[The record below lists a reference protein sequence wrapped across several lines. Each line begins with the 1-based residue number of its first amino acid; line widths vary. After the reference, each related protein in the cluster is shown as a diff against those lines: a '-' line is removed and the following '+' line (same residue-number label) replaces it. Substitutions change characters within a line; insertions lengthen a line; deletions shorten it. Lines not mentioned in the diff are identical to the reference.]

1 MDIQSFFTSLLN
13 VVCEMAPYLLL
24 GFLIAGVLHVFV
36 PQKFYANYLSRKN
49 RLSVLWAALLG
60 VPLPLCSCGV
70 IPTAIGLKNE
80 KASKGAIAS
89 FLIATPQTGID
100 SILATFSLMGL
111 GFAIIRPMAA
121 LITGVCG
128 GLLVNRLV
136 LEDDIREDTT
146 ASCQVETDN
155 RIWRVLKYGYYDII
169 RDIGLRLLIG
179 LVVAALI
186 QVAVPDEFFLSFG
199 SQPLVQMLVI
209 LAIAVPMY
217 ICSTG
222 SIPVAA
228 ALMMKGLS
236 PGAALVMLMAG
247 PAVNLASIL
256 VVHKAMGRRFTW
268 IYLMTIVVFA
278 VLFGLLLNA
287 TEQLSIVN
295 YQLSINGAC
304 CMTSALPSP
313 FKLICATILTL
324 LIIFALMMKLFS
336 KFTAKKP
343 LDPDVV
349 VYRVEDMHCSH
360 CEAAVVRAVEELPGV
375 EKAKASASANTL
387 TIKGPATEEAIR
399 SAVEGIGYTFRGK
412 V

>member
-1 MDIQSFFTSLLN
+1 MYHFLLSLLN

-24 GFLIAGVLHVFV
+24 GFFIAGVLHVFV
-36 PQKFYANYLSRKN
+36 PQRFYARYLSRNNK
-49 RLSVLWAALLG
+49 LSVVWAALLG
-60 VPLPLCSCGV
+60 IPLPLCSCGV

-111 GFAIIRPMAA
+111 GFAIIRPTAA

-128 GLLVNRLV
+128 GLLVNRL
-136 LEDDIREDTT
+136 LRDDDVVDIDSC
-146 ASCQVETDN
+146 SCQTEKGNKV
-155 RIWRVLKYGYYDII
+155 WRVLKYAYYDML
-169 RDIGLRLLIG
+169 RDIGLRLIIG

-186 QVAVPDEFFLSFG
+186 QVAVPDEFFLQFG
-199 SQPLVQMLVI
+199 SQPLLQMLVLLVI
-209 LAIAVPMY
+209 AIPMY

-228 ALMMKGLS
+228 ALMVKGLS

-256 VVHKAMGRRFTW
+256 VVHKSMGRRFTS
-268 IYLMTIVVFA
+268 IYLMTIVAFA
-278 VLFGLLLNA
+278 ILFGLLLNA
-287 TEQLSIVN
+287 TGIDFTVAAQD
-295 YQLSINGAC
+295 AC
-304 CMTSALPSP
+304 CMGTSALPNP

-336 KFTAKKP
+336 KFTSKET
-343 LDPDVV
+343 LDPDVTI
-349 VYRVEDMHCSH
+349 YRVEDMHCSH

-399 SAVEGIGYTFRGK
+399 AAVEGIGYTFKGK
-412 V
+412 K